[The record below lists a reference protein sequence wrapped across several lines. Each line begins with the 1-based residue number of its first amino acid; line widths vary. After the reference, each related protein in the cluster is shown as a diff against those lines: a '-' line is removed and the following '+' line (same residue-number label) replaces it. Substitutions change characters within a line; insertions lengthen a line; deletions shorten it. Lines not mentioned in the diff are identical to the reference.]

1 MKKMLNLAVMLLGV
15 ALFTACEND
24 DVENHGTEQVW
35 VNSGVYVVCS
45 GSQSSGINS
54 ALTYFEYATKKNTLN
69 IFKESNGRELGL
81 TANDALRYGDKL
93 YIVVDGENSVFVTN
107 AKTLKVLHTIKTT
120 DATML
125 GEQGGKSPRRI
136 AAYEGNIYVSTF
148 GGYVAAIDTVNF
160 ALKEKYQVGS
170 YPEGVAISSD
180 GIMYVANSDYGYGN
194 ASISKINIATS
205 ETETLTNE
213 NIRNP
218 QTIAIYGTGFYFLDY
233 GVYGPAP
240 DYAQQHAGV
249 YRYSYG
255 TVTQVV
261 PNATGMAAYGQ
272 TILTYNTPYGGDG
285 VSYSMY
291 DVSSGTL
298 SSYQPKDIEY
308 PAAIEI
314 DPVTG
319 YVIIA
324 SYKMVTS
331 EWGTYPDYT
340 SNGYVNI
347 YADDFNTVSATF
359 ECGVSPT
366 RIVLNP
372 SIVTVNY

>member
-15 ALFTACEND
+15 ALFTACEKD
-24 DVENHGTEQVW
+24 DNEDHGSVPVF

-45 GSQSSGINS
+45 GSMSSGING
-54 ALTYFEYATKKNTLN
+54 ALSYFEYATKKSTVN
-69 IFKESNGRELGL
+69 IFKDSNGRELGL
-81 TANDALRYGDKL
+81 TANDALRYGDKM
-93 YIVVDGENSVFVTN
+93 YIVVDGENCVFVTN
-107 AKTLKVLHTIKTT
+107 AKTMKLLHTIKTT

-136 AAYEGNIYVSTF
+136 ASYNGNIYVSTF
-148 GGYVAAIDTVNF
+148 GGYVAAIDTINF
-160 ALKEKYQVGS
+160 ALQKKYQVGS
-170 YPEGVAISSD
+170 YPEGVAISSS

-194 ASISKINIATS
+194 ASISKVNLATG
-205 ETETLTNE
+205 EATDLKDE

-218 QTIAIYGTGFYFLDY
+218 QTIAVYGTGFYFLDY

-240 DYAQQHAGV
+240 DYAQEHAGV
-249 YRYSYG
+249 YRYSNG
-255 TVTQVV
+255 VVTQVV
-261 PNATGMAAYGQ
+261 PNATGMAAYDQ
-272 TILTYNTPYGGDG
+272 IILTYNTPYGGAG

-291 DVSSGTL
+291 DVTSGQL

-340 SNGYVNI
+340 SNGYVNV
-347 YADDFNTVSATF
+347 YANDFNTVSATF

-372 SIVTVNY
+372 SWVIYNY

>member
-1 MKKMLNLAVMLLGV
+1 MKKHLSSIAALLIAALTFTSCGSDDPAPYIPTPVEVSNGAFFIGSGNKSASIMGNLAYYDYAKGTAMLTP
-15 ALFTACEND
+15 FETAN
-24 DVENHGTEQVW
+24 
-35 VNSGVYVVCS
+35 
-45 GSQSSGINS
+45 GI
-54 ALTYFEYATKKNTLN
+54 
-69 IFKESNGRELGL
+69 ELGL
-81 TANDALRYGDKL
+81 TANDGIVYGSKL
-93 YIVVDGENSVFVTN
+93 YIVVDNENTIFVCNKNTM
-107 AKTLKVLHTIKTT
+107 KIITRISTT
-120 DATML
+120 DML
-125 GEQGGKSPRRI
+125 GAEAGISPRHII
-136 AAYEGNIYVSTF
+136 ADGGSLYFTTYGNV
-148 GGYVAAIDTVNF
+148 VAKIDTTAFTLQKTYN
-160 ALKEKYQVGS
+160 VGS
-170 YPEGVAISSD
+170 YPEGLAITDD
-180 GIMYVANSDYGYGN
+180 GNLYVCNSDYGYGN

-205 ETETLTNE
+205 ESETLTNE

-240 DYAQQHAGV
+240 DYAQEHAGV